1 MGQEVSN
8 RGQTGLGSIRIG
20 GMKPEDLP
28 LRESALTQEQM
39 PAIKEADRKNQVEN
53 VRAKYPTQSV
63 AWINGAIREAEETI
77 KNVRGLVVQQNT
89 MINEYSA
96 HIGLCAHRD
105 TELAALGNMLKT
117 GGIVQ
122 SYHDERAKALK
133 LEFPP
138 YNVKAMKTQ
147 IQLCKEAI
155 LRSDMVIDTEHKS
168 ISDLRELMQKC
179 IQRDALLKSLGETV
193 D

>member
-8 RGQTGLGSIRIG
+8 IGKTGLDSIRIG

-39 PAIKEADRKNQVEN
+39 PAIKEADRLNQVEN

-63 AWINGAIREAEETI
+63 AWIKGAIREAEETI
-77 KNVRGLVVQQNT
+77 KNVRGLVVGQNT

-96 HIGLCAHRD
+96 HISLCAHRD
-105 TELAALGNMLKT
+105 TEIAKLDPEKDTAA
-117 GGIVQ
+117 I
-122 SYHDERAKALK
+122 KALK
-133 LEFPP
+133 LQFPP
-138 YNVKAMKTQ
+138 YNVPAMKTQ
-147 IQLCKEAI
+147 IGLCKEAI
-155 LRSDMVIDTEHKS
+155 LRSDVVIDTEHTS

-179 IQRDALLKSLGETV
+179 IQRDALLKSLGEAV
-193 D
+193 E